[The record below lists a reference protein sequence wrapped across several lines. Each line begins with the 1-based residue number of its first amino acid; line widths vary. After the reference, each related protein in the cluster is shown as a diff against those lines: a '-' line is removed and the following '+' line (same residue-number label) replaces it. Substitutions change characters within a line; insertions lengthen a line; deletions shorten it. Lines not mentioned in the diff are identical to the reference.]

1 MGPVSVSASHQR
13 AALRPAPSASTAPAL
28 PALRSPKLL
37 DRLRERI
44 RLLHYSRSTEQAYVY
59 WCRSFIRFHNLRH
72 PMDMGCPEVE
82 AKVWGQVLQTSKSP
96 TKIHP
101 WHDPCGSNF
110 PAGCTTSPRAATG
123 AKPSF
128 YAMLTGRTGS
138 IY

>member
-1 MGPVSVSASHQR
+1 MGPVSVAASHQR

-82 AKVWGQVLQTSKSP
+82 AFLGWLATERKAVKAESKVSRSINCTPRSRSAQKCLRFETQA
-96 TKIHP
+96 
-101 WHDPCGSNF
+101 DDLA
-110 PAGCTTSPRAATG
+110 AGLAGLSLG
-123 AKPSF
+123 
-128 YAMLTGRTGS
+128 
-138 IY
+138 